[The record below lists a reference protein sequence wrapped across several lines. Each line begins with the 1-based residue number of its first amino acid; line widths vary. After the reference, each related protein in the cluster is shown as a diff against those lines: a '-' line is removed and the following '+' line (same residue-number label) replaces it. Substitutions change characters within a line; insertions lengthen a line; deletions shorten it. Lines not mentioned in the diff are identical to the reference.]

1 MSADERKLPAAAE
14 KGEPEPLSSQP
25 EISAPS
31 EAGKAPGVQAP
42 PVNAGTTSAPAS
54 NLAPVVAVSDP
65 VASASPRAAAGII
78 EQGTTTVESS
88 APAVE
93 PPEASGQAPG
103 TFVAAYE
110 HSSVVRFCHW
120 LNAVALLIMMASGWR
135 IFIAF
140 PSFGPR
146 IPEQRLLKIPGAITL
161 GGWLGGALQWHYTF
175 MWVFAFTGLV
185 YVGYLMASGEYKIML
200 FRPRDIPG
208 VWPMVRHYFFFAPE
222 PKQTEPYNALQKLA
236 YTTIV
241 LCGAVSVLTGIVI
254 LRPVQFSGLAWLMG
268 GFHLARVWHFVAMCG
283 FVAFIPGHLV
293 MVALHGW
300 NNFMSMVRGWKKNP
314 QYS

>member
-1 MSADERKLPAAAE
+1 MIADGQDRA
-14 KGEPEPLSSQP
+14 KGTPE
-25 EISAPS
+25 SAPS
-31 EAGKAPGVQAP
+31 GAQSETRDTEASSAGDVLSSELAVRP
-42 PVNAGTTSAPAS
+42 PAPAGQATS
-54 NLAPVVAVSDP
+54 GDDLAPVAD
-65 VASASPRAAAGII
+65 GLML
-78 EQGTTTVESS
+78 GTATPEVE
-88 APAVE
+88 APAPTVHE
-93 PPEASGQAPG
+93 SETAGAKGQG

-110 HSSVVRFCHW
+110 HSAVVRFCHW
-120 LNAVALLIMMASGWR
+120 LNAIALVIMITSGWR

-146 IPEQRLLKIPGAITL
+146 IPEHQLLKIPDAITL

-175 MWVFAFTGLV
+175 MWVFTATGLV
-185 YVGYLMASGEYKIML
+185 YVGYLIASGDYRIML

-208 VWPMVRHYFFFAPE
+208 VWPMARHYLFFGPE
-222 PKQTEPYNALQKLA
+222 PKQTEAYNPLQKLA

-241 LCGAVSVLTGIVI
+241 LCGALSVLTGAVI
-254 LRPVQFSGLAWLMG
+254 LRPVQFSGLAWVMG

-314 QYS
+314 EYL

>member
-1 MSADERKLPAAAE
+1 MSADEQNLPVAAE
-14 KGEPEPLSSQP
+14 KGDPEAATSQP
-25 EISAPS
+25 GTPARSQVSDAP
-31 EAGKAPGVQAP
+31 AVG
-42 PVNAGTTSAPAS
+42 AGTTSAPPSGLPPVA
-54 NLAPVVAVSDP
+54 APPDP
-65 VASASPRAAAGII
+65 VASAKSGLVAEAVEPRAAM
-78 EQGTTTVESS
+78 VESAGSTAVPS
-88 APAVE
+88 AGRPA
-93 PPEASGQAPG
+93 AS

-110 HSSVVRFCHW
+110 HSAVVRFCHW
-120 LNAVALLIMMASGWR
+120 LNAFALLVMMLSGWR

-146 IPEQRLLKIPGAITL
+146 IPEHRLLNIPGAITL

-175 MWVFAFTGLV
+175 MWVFTATGLI
-185 YVGYLMASGEYKIML
+185 YVGYLLASGEYKMML

-208 VWPMVRHYFFFAPE
+208 VWPMVRHYFFFGPE
-222 PKQTEPYNALQKLA
+222 PKQTEAYNALQKLA

-241 LCGAVSVLTGIVI
+241 LCGALSVLTGIVI

-268 GFHLARVWHFVAMCG
+268 GFHLTRIWHFVAMCG

-300 NNFMSMVRGWKKNP
+300 NNFMSMVRGWKKDP
-314 QYS
+314 EYL